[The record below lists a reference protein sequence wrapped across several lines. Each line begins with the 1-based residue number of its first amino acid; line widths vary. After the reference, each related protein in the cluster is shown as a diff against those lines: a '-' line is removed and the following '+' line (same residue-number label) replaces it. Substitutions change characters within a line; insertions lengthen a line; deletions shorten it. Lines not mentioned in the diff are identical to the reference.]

1 MKKVLFMFLMVFTVF
16 AVAAC
21 NGATTLAPTT
31 EAPTTVAPT
40 TQAPTTQAPTTAA
53 PTTAAPTTTG
63 VQDTEAPVISG
74 VDDITI
80 YLNADFDPM
89 EGVSAIDN
97 VDGDITDQ
105 ITVTGIVDTTKTG
118 TNFLKYSVT
127 DQAGNKKEE
136 TRYVY
141 VEVDPNLIGDEII
154 QNGDFSLGNAVWNV
168 TDGEG
173 SSSSFAVV
181 DEVGVLTVISPSWNP
196 WAPRLESNIIE
207 FENGVTYEITFDAK
221 ADAVRS
227 INVQVGQLL
236 SGAPWFV
243 DYKPGQPQI
252 FDLSTDWQTFTFKF
266 TMNNATG
273 EGQLLFENGT
283 VNGGVGTANLATVIY
298 YDNVSIVES
307 TPDPD
312 TAAPIISG
320 ATDLV
325 LETGAVYDP
334 LAGVTVFDVVDGN
347 IVLDSSN
354 YVSDVDTSTPGEY
367 TVTYTVSDVAGN
379 IATLTI
385 NVTVVSLVFNNTDD
399 ITDGSFV
406 TTTTIVP
413 EVQDAEN
420 GYADITDPEIWYYYV
435 ADWDGAAATFS
446 VIGEAAVIEVTAV
459 GGADWSV
466 MLKQKGIELVT
477 GETYKLTFTASSTV
491 ARDIIAKVS
500 DNHAQTFSLTES
512 AATYSF
518 IFTYEGEY
526 KDMERVMFMLGNM
539 ANYAASTITI
549 DDVEL
554 SILQQ
559 EELVVNGDFNVDGW
573 SVWSQDWDQGS
584 GIPTVTAGIVNGE
597 YVVTTDLLGDA
608 NWAIQLFQE
617 GLVLE
622 AGKTYRVTFEAM
634 ADTTRSINVKVI
646 DGNGAESFT
655 TIALDGTMTAYT
667 FEFLYEGTSTTGK
680 LDFELGVIADSVA
693 GTVTFDNIKFE
704 EVESEAVV
712 AESDQVVNGT
722 FDQVIGWSTWAQD
735 WEPFGGVAISQELG
749 QLLVDVTALGGANWG
764 VQLFQE
770 NVTLIEGATYTVT
783 FVAKSS
789 VARDMNFVLIDGNG
803 AEFRKTFDLTE
814 EFATY
819 TFTFTYDGTSTVG
832 KLDFELGNISA
843 ASVPALIT
851 FEEVNMYRNFNPQEP
866 VEEPTEE
873 VWTAYGTMTLVE
885 TETEKT
891 ITYVAGDGN
900 WWDSN
905 VQGALVS
912 FDGTNNAIVFTIT
925 GEAGHEYLFKFEGGG
940 VFREIVFTAS
950 GVQEE
955 ITLDLSTLSEAERNG
970 LNLVVLFNHNTA
982 QAGTLVLHGWA
993 YGTITAP
1000 AEEVWTG
1007 YGMTVVQT
1015 ETEVT
1020 ITYADTPEQWW
1031 NNNAQGSLVEFDGTN
1046 NAIVFT
1052 ITGEAGQSYL
1062 FKIEGGGSAKEV
1074 THIASGSQEDV
1085 TLDLSSLT
1093 EEQRNGLN
1101 LVIIFSNVQGQSGT
1115 IVLHGWAYG
1124 NVIPQLT
1131 TPFGVVVT
1139 ATEIVWGAIPEA
1151 TGFEVYIDGV
1161 VGSPF
1166 AVAAGTYAFNLD
1178 VLALDPGTY
1187 DITLKAI
1194 GDGVNYLDSN
1204 LTGVFTYEV
1213 ASGPT
1218 QLTTPFGLVINA
1230 DTLQWGALPDA
1241 SSFEIYVDGI
1251 MEATVAG
1258 GTYSFDLLTL
1268 GLSSGGAAIYDIQ
1281 IKAIGD
1287 GVDFT
1292 DSELSAVVEY
1302 VIPE

>member
-1 MKKVLFMFLMVFTVF
+1 
-16 AVAAC
+16 
-21 NGATTLAPTT
+21 
-31 EAPTTVAPT
+31 
-40 TQAPTTQAPTTAA
+40 
-53 PTTAAPTTTG
+53 
-63 VQDTEAPVISG
+63 I
-74 VDDITI
+74 
-80 YLNADFDPM
+80 
-89 EGVSAIDN
+89 
-97 VDGDITDQ
+97 
-105 ITVTGIVDTTKTG
+105 
-118 TNFLKYSVT
+118 T

-141 VEVDPNLIGDEII
+141 VEVDPNLIGDEIV

-173 SSSSFAVV
+173 SSSTFAVT
-181 DEVGVLTVISPSWNP
+181 DEVGVLTVLSPSWAA
-196 WAPRLESNIIE
+196 WAPRLESNVIE

-243 DYKPGQPQI
+243 DYKPGQPQV

-283 VNGGVGTANLATVIY
+283 VNGGVGTDNLATVIY

-379 IATLTI
+379 IATITI

-399 ITDGSFV
+399 ITDGTFV

-413 EVQDAEN
+413 EVQDELN

-435 ADWDGAAATFS
+435 AGWDGAAATFS

-466 MLKQKGIELVT
+466 MLKQRGIELVA

-500 DNHAQTFSLTES
+500 DNHAQTFALTTD

-518 IFTYEGEY
+518 IFTYEGDY
-526 KDMERVMFMLGNM
+526 TDNERLMFMLGNM
-539 ANYAASTITI
+539 TNYVASTITI

-559 EELVVNGDFNVDGW
+559 DELVVNGDFNVDGW
-573 SVWSQDWDQGS
+573 SVWSQDWDQGT
-584 GIPTVTAGIVNGE
+584 GIPSVTAGIVNGE

-622 AGKTYRVTFEAM
+622 AGKTYRVTFDAM
-634 ADTTRSINVKVI
+634 ADTTRSINVKLI

-655 TIALDGTMTAYT
+655 TIALTATMDTYT

-680 LDFELGVIADSVA
+680 LDFELGLIADSVA

-712 AESDQVVNGT
+712 PATDQVVNGT
-722 FDQVIGWSTWAQD
+722 FDKVIGWSTWAQD
-735 WEPFGGVAISQELG
+735 WEPVAGVTISQELG

-770 NVTLIEGATYTVT
+770 NVTLIEGATYTLT
-783 FVAKSS
+783 FVAKAS

-803 AEFRKTFDLTE
+803 AEFRETFNLTD
-814 EFATY
+814 EFVVY
-819 TFTFTYDGTSTVG
+819 TFTFLYDGTSTVG

-851 FEEVNMYRNFNPQEP
+851 FEEVNFFRNFNPQEEP
-866 VEEPTEE
+866 VVEPT
-873 VWTAYGTMTLVE
+873 
-885 TETEKT
+885 
-891 ITYVAGDGN
+891 
-900 WWDSN
+900 
-905 VQGALVS
+905 
-912 FDGTNNAIVFTIT
+912 
-925 GEAGHEYLFKFEGGG
+925 
-940 VFREIVFTAS
+940 
-950 GVQEE
+950 
-955 ITLDLSTLSEAERNG
+955 
-970 LNLVVLFNHNTA
+970 
-982 QAGTLVLHGWA
+982 
-993 YGTITAP
+993 
-1000 AEEVWTG
+1000 EEVWTG
-1007 YGMTVVQT
+1007 YGMTLVET
-1015 ETEVT
+1015 ETEIT

-1031 NNNAQGSLVEFDGTN
+1031 TINAQ
-1046 NAIVFT
+1046 
-1052 ITGEAGQSYL
+1052 
-1062 FKIEGGGSAKEV
+1062 
-1074 THIASGSQEDV
+1074 
-1085 TLDLSSLT
+1085 
-1093 EEQRNGLN
+1093 
-1101 LVIIFSNVQGQSGT
+1101 
-1115 IVLHGWAYG
+1115 
-1124 NVIPQLT
+1124 
-1131 TPFGVVVT
+1131 
-1139 ATEIVWGAIPEA
+1139 
-1151 TGFEVYIDGV
+1151 
-1161 VGSPF
+1161 
-1166 AVAAGTYAFNLD
+1166 
-1178 VLALDPGTY
+1178 
-1187 DITLKAI
+1187 
-1194 GDGVNYLDSN
+1194 
-1204 LTGVFTYEV
+1204 
-1213 ASGPT
+1213 
-1218 QLTTPFGLVINA
+1218 
-1230 DTLQWGALPDA
+1230 
-1241 SSFEIYVDGI
+1241 
-1251 MEATVAG
+1251 
-1258 GTYSFDLLTL
+1258 
-1268 GLSSGGAAIYDIQ
+1268 
-1281 IKAIGD
+1281 
-1287 GVDFT
+1287 
-1292 DSELSAVVEY
+1292 
-1302 VIPE
+1302 

>member
-80 YLNADFDPM
+80 YLNTDFDPM

-173 SSSSFAVV
+173 SSSSFAVI

-243 DYKPGQPQI
+243 DYKPSQPQV
-252 FDLSTDWQTFTFKF
+252 FDLSSDWQTFSFKF

-283 VNGGVGTANLATVIY
+283 VNGGVGTDNLATVIY

-325 LETGAVYDP
+325 LETGAVFDP
-334 LAGVTVFDVVDGN
+334 LAGVTAFDVVDGN

-413 EVQDAEN
+413 EVQDTEEN
-420 GYADITDPEIWYYYV
+420 GFADITDPEIWYYYV
-435 ADWDGAAATFS
+435 AGWDGAAATFS
-446 VIGEAAVIEVTAV
+446 VIGEAAVIEVTTV

-466 MLKQKGIELVT
+466 MLKQRGIELVA

-491 ARDIIAKVS
+491 ARDIIAKVT
-500 DNHAQTFSLTES
+500 DNYAQTFALTTD
-512 AATYSF
+512 AAEYSF
-518 IFTYEGEY
+518 IFTYEGDY
-526 KDMERVMFMLGNM
+526 TDDAKLMFLLGNM
-539 ANYAASTITI
+539 TNYVASTITI

-622 AGKTYRVTFEAM
+622 TGKTYLITFDAK
-634 ADTTRSINVKVI
+634 ADTVREINAKLI
-646 DGNGAESFT
+646 ADGEFFST
-655 TIALDGTMTAYT
+655 VVLTETMDTYT
-667 FEFLYEGTSTTGK
+667 FEFIYTGASTVNGK
-680 LDFELGVIADSVA
+680 LDFELGVIGASVA

-704 EVESEAVV
+704 EVESETVVV
-712 AESDQVVNGT
+712 ASDQVVNGT

-735 WEPFGGVAISQELG
+735 WEPLAGVTIEQVGG

-789 VARDMNFVLIDGNG
+789 VARDINFVLIDGNG

-843 ASVPALIT
+843 SSVPALIT
-851 FEEVNMYRNFNPQEP
+851 FEEVKLYRNFNPQEP
-866 VEEPTEE
+866 VVEPTEE
-873 VWTAYGTMTLVE
+873 VWTAYGTMTLDE

-891 ITYVAGDGN
+891 ITYVSGDTN
-900 WWDSN
+900 PWDSN
-905 VQGALVS
+905 VQGQILP
-912 FDGTNNAIVFTIT
+912 FDGTQTHIVFTFT
-925 GEAGHEYLFKFEGGG
+925 GVE
-940 VFREIVFTAS
+940 
-950 GVQEE
+950 
-955 ITLDLSTLSEAERNG
+955 
-970 LNLVVLFNHNTA
+970 NH
-982 QAGTLVLHGWA
+982 V
-993 YGTITAP
+993 
-1000 AEEVWTG
+1000 
-1007 YGMTVVQT
+1007 
-1015 ETEVT
+1015 
-1020 ITYADTPEQWW
+1020 
-1031 NNNAQGSLVEFDGTN
+1031 
-1046 NAIVFT
+1046 
-1052 ITGEAGQSYL
+1052 YL
-1062 FKIEGGGSAKEV
+1062 FKIEVNQDLGREIQVIATGALQEV
-1074 THIASGSQEDV
+1074 V
-1085 TLDLSSLT
+1085 LDLSTMT
-1093 EEQRNGLN
+1093 EAERNQ
-1101 LVIIFSNVQGQSGT
+1101 LVKIIIFSWDTTQSGT
-1115 IVLHGWAYG
+1115 LIFNGWDYY
-1124 NVIPQLT
+1124 
-1131 TPFGVVVT
+1131 TP
-1139 ATEIVWGAIPEA
+1139 
-1151 TGFEVYIDGV
+1151 
-1161 VGSPF
+1161 
-1166 AVAAGTYAFNLD
+1166 
-1178 VLALDPGTY
+1178 
-1187 DITLKAI
+1187 
-1194 GDGVNYLDSN
+1194 
-1204 LTGVFTYEV
+1204 
-1213 ASGPT
+1213 
-1218 QLTTPFGLVINA
+1218 
-1230 DTLQWGALPDA
+1230 
-1241 SSFEIYVDGI
+1241 
-1251 MEATVAG
+1251 TV
-1258 GTYSFDLLTL
+1258 
-1268 GLSSGGAAIYDIQ
+1268 
-1281 IKAIGD
+1281 
-1287 GVDFT
+1287 
-1292 DSELSAVVEY
+1292 
-1302 VIPE
+1302 

>member
-80 YLNADFDPM
+80 YLNTDFDPM

-154 QNGDFSLGNAVWNV
+154 QNGDFSLGNAVW
-168 TDGEG
+168 GFSLFEG
-173 SSSSFAVV
+173 AAGSFTVV
-181 DEVGVLTVISPSWNP
+181 DEVGVVTVDAPSWNP
-196 WAPRLESNIIE
+196 AAPRLESNIIE

-243 DYKPGQPQI
+243 DYKPSQPQI
-252 FDLSTDWQTFTFKF
+252 FDLSTDWQTFSFKF
-266 TMNNATG
+266 TMNAATG

-334 LAGVTVFDVVDGN
+334 LEGVTVFDVVDGN

-385 NVTVVSLVFNNTDD
+385 NVTVVSLVFDNTDD
-399 ITDGSFV
+399 ITDGTFE

-413 EVQDAEN
+413 EVQDTEEN

-459 GGADWSV
+459 GGDDWSV

-622 AGKTYRVTFEAM
+622 TGKTYLITFDAK
-634 ADTTRSINVKVI
+634 ADTVREINAKLI
-646 DGNGAESFT
+646 ADGEFFST
-655 TIALDGTMTAYT
+655 VVLTETMDTYT
-667 FEFLYEGTSTTGK
+667 FEFVYTGASTVNGK
-680 LDFELGVIADSVA
+680 LDFELGVIGASVA

-704 EVESEAVV
+704 EVESETVV

-735 WEPFGGVAISQELG
+735 WEPLAGVTIEQVGG

-770 NVTLIEGATYTVT
+770 NVTLIEGVTYTVT

-873 VWTAYGTMTLVE
+873 VWTAYGTMTLTE

-955 ITLDLSTLSEAERNG
+955 ITLDLSTLSEVERNG

-993 YGTITAP
+993 YG
-1000 AEEVWTG
+1000 
-1007 YGMTVVQT
+1007 
-1015 ETEVT
+1015 
-1020 ITYADTPEQWW
+1020 
-1031 NNNAQGSLVEFDGTN
+1031 
-1046 NAIVFT
+1046 
-1052 ITGEAGQSYL
+1052 
-1062 FKIEGGGSAKEV
+1062 
-1074 THIASGSQEDV
+1074 
-1085 TLDLSSLT
+1085 
-1093 EEQRNGLN
+1093 
-1101 LVIIFSNVQGQSGT
+1101 
-1115 IVLHGWAYG
+1115 

-1131 TPFGVVVT
+1131 TPFGVVVSS
-1139 ATEIVWGAIPEA
+1139 TEIVWGAIPEA

-1178 VLALDPGTY
+1178 ALALDPGTY

-1204 LTGVFTYEV
+1204 LTAVFEYVVPE
-1213 ASGPT
+1213 GPT
-1218 QLTTPFGLVINA
+1218 QLVVVGAVING
-1230 DTLQWGALPDA
+1230 DLLQWGALPDA
-1241 SSFEIYVDGI
+1241 SSFEIYVDGV

-1268 GLSSGGAAIYDIQ
+1268 DLSSGGAAIYDIQ

>member
-21 NGATTLAPTT
+21 NGATTEAPTT
-31 EAPTTVAPT
+31 AAPTTVAPTTVAPTTVAPT
-40 TQAPTTQAPTTAA
+40 TQAPTTVAPTTVA
-53 PTTAAPTTTG
+53 PTTG

-80 YLNADFDPM
+80 YLNAVFDPM

-105 ITVTGIVDTTKTG
+105 VTVTGIVDTTKTG

-141 VEVDPNLIGDEII
+141 VEVDPNLIGDEIV

-173 SSSSFAVV
+173 SSSTFAVT
-181 DEVGVLTVISPSWNP
+181 DEVGVLTVLSPSWAA
-196 WAPRLESNIIE
+196 WAPRLESNVIE

-243 DYKPGQPQI
+243 DYKPGQPQV

-283 VNGGVGTANLATVIY
+283 VNGGVGTDNLATVIY

-379 IATLTI
+379 IATITI

-399 ITDGSFV
+399 ITDGTFV

-413 EVQDAEN
+413 EVQDELN

-435 ADWDGAAATFS
+435 AGWDGAAATFS

-466 MLKQKGIELVT
+466 MLKQRGIELVA

-500 DNHAQTFSLTES
+500 DNHAQTFALTTD

-518 IFTYEGEY
+518 IFTYEGDY
-526 KDMERVMFMLGNM
+526 TDNERLMFMLGNM
-539 ANYAASTITI
+539 TNYVASTITI

-559 EELVVNGDFNVDGW
+559 DELVVNGDFNVDGW
-573 SVWSQDWDQGS
+573 SVWSQDWDQGT
-584 GIPTVTAGIVNGE
+584 GIPSVTAGIVNGE

-622 AGKTYRVTFEAM
+622 AGKTYRVTFDAM
-634 ADTTRSINVKVI
+634 ADTTRSINVKLI

-655 TIALDGTMTAYT
+655 TIALTATMDTYT

-680 LDFELGVIADSVA
+680 LDFELGLIADSVA

-712 AESDQVVNGT
+712 PATDQVVNGT
-722 FDQVIGWSTWAQD
+722 FDKVIGWSTWAQD
-735 WEPFGGVAISQELG
+735 WEPVAGVTISQELG

-770 NVTLIEGATYTVT
+770 NVTLIEGATYTLT
-783 FVAKSS
+783 FVAKAS

-803 AEFRKTFDLTE
+803 AEFRETFNLTD
-814 EFATY
+814 EFVVY
-819 TFTFTYDGTSTVG
+819 TFTFLYDGTSTVG

-851 FEEVNMYRNFNPQEP
+851 FEEVNFFRNFNPQEEP
-866 VEEPTEE
+866 VVEPT
-873 VWTAYGTMTLVE
+873 
-885 TETEKT
+885 
-891 ITYVAGDGN
+891 
-900 WWDSN
+900 
-905 VQGALVS
+905 
-912 FDGTNNAIVFTIT
+912 
-925 GEAGHEYLFKFEGGG
+925 
-940 VFREIVFTAS
+940 
-950 GVQEE
+950 
-955 ITLDLSTLSEAERNG
+955 
-970 LNLVVLFNHNTA
+970 
-982 QAGTLVLHGWA
+982 
-993 YGTITAP
+993 
-1000 AEEVWTG
+1000 EEVWTG
-1007 YGMTVVQT
+1007 YGMTLVET
-1015 ETEVT
+1015 ETEIT

-1031 NNNAQGSLVEFDGTN
+1031 TINAQGSLVEFDGTN
-1046 NAIVFT
+1046 NAIIFT

-1062 FKIEGGGSAKEV
+1062 FKIEGGGAAKEM
-1074 THIASGSQEDV
+1074 THIASGVQEEV
-1085 TLDLSSLT
+1085 ILDLSSLT
-1093 EEQRNGLN
+1093 ETERNGLN
-1101 LVIIFSNVQGQSGT
+1101 LVIIFSNVQGQTGT

-1131 TPFGVVVT
+1131 TPFGVVVS

-1151 TGFEVYIDGV
+1151 MGFEVYIDGV

-1178 VLALDPGTY
+1178 ALALDPGTY
-1187 DITLKAI
+1187 NITLKAI

-1204 LTGVFTYEV
+1204 LTGVFEYVV

-1218 QLTTPFGLVINA
+1218 QLVTPFGLVINA

-1241 SSFEIYVDGI
+1241 SSFEIYVDGVL
-1251 MEATVAG
+1251 ATTVAA
-1258 GTYSFDLLTL
+1258 GTYSLDLTTLTL
-1268 GLSSGGAAIYDIQ
+1268 GAGTYDIT

-1287 GVDFT
+1287 GVDFL
-1292 DSELSAVVEY
+1292 DSELSGAVEY